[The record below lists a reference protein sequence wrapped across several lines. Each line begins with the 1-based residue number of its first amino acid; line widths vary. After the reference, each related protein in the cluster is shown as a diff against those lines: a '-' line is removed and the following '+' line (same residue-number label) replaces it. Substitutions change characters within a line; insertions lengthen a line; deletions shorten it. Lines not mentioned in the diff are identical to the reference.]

1 MAYKFQQLKVYQL
14 ALGYVD
20 KVYVLS
26 RGLPVMERFNLQN
39 QLERAA
45 TSVALNIAEGSTG
58 QSNAEQKRF
67 LGLALR
73 SYLETIACLDII
85 ERQGYSANDAFIEIR
100 ELGHELFIKLQAFRK
115 ALACGQKTGQKTDDG
130 RQERDRGQKTG
141 QKTDDGRQKNPVS
154 GPPSPVN
161 LRSPVPGLQSPVHDH
176 RSFIKGGS

>member
-45 TSVALNIAEGSTG
+45 TSIVLNIAEGSTG
-58 QSNAEQKRF
+58 QSDAEQKRF

-85 ERQGYSANDAFIEIR
+85 ERQGYSANDALMEIR

-115 ALACGQKTGQKTDDG
+115 ALACGQKTGQKT
-130 RQERDRGQKTG
+130 EDR
-141 QKTDDGRQKNPVS
+141 S
-154 GPPSPVN
+154 FPSPVPSLPSIPR
-161 LRSPVPGLQSPVHDH
+161 LRSSIPSLPSIPRPQSSPEGE
-176 RSFIKGGS
+176 S

>member
-14 ALGYVD
+14 ALDYVD

-45 TSVALNIAEGSTG
+45 TSIVLNIAEGSTG
-58 QSNAEQKRF
+58 QSNIEQRRF

-73 SYLETIACLDII
+73 SYLETVACFDII
-85 ERQGYSANDAFIEIR
+85 ERQGYLPGNTLMEIR

-115 ALACGQKTGQKTDDG
+115 ALACGQETGLKT
-130 RQERDRGQKTG
+130 EDRRRGT
-141 QKTDDGRQKNPVS
+141 PVL
-154 GPPSPVN
+154 GLRSPVN
-161 LRSPVPGLQSPVHDH
+161 LPSPGPRSSVPSLHPKVNHD
-176 RSFIKGGS
+176 